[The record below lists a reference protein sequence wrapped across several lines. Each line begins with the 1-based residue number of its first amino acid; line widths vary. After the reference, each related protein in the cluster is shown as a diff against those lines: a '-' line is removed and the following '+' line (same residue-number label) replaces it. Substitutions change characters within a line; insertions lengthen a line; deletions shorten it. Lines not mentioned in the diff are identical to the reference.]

1 MDKHKDYVIST
12 YKRFEMWLNGIC
24 PNCKERKL
32 KIIKPKRPISFIDAK
47 TIHFQ
52 CLNCDSKYY
61 YPQFWGFLF
70 MFCTLFFG
78 RLFVDF
84 FDFTSFVHDIISY
97 CIACFFIFLIL
108 VPKLPK
114 KPYITDKEK
123 VVK

>member
-1 MDKHKDYVIST
+1 MSA
-12 YKRFEMWLNGIC
+12 YKRFEIWLNGIC

-32 KIIKPKRPISFIDAK
+32 KIIKPKRP
-47 TIHFQ
+47 IHFQ

-84 FDFTSFVHDIISY
+84 FDFTSFVHNTISFA
-97 CIACFFIFLIL
+97 ITCFFIFLIL

-114 KPYITDKEK
+114 KPYITDEDKAIK
-123 VVK
+123 